1 MGQASPSRL
10 HATPAAARAG
20 GVCGAAFE
28 RAVECTRIR
37 HGLTVRGSTASARW
51 LFSLC
56 LECECEE
63 YEQQFTMYE
72 EYGTVDYTAMKD
84 VSSRAVLHTTAVRV
98 GQGRAA
104 STYGC
109 EGCVLSSAPA
119 GMQETSVLTC
129 V

>member
-20 GVCGAAFE
+20 PGGVCGAAFE
-28 RAVECTRIR
+28 RAVECTRTR

-72 EYGTVDYTAMKD
+72 EYGTVDCI
-84 VSSRAVLHTTAVRV
+84 
-98 GQGRAA
+98 
-104 STYGC
+104 YGC
-109 EGCVLSSAPA
+109 EGCVLSSGSSHRGSEGWA
-119 GMQETSVLTC
+119 GQGSVYIRL
-129 V
+129 